1 DQRPHERGLAS
12 TGLAGGVL
20 LDLLPGAGECLAG
33 LLHGLL
39 VAGETDGE
47 IVDEVRGLDRGQ
59 GGRGVRCE
67 LAGALGRLGAVGLE
81 LVGPLM
87 LLIVGTIG
95 QSLALGTSL
104 LSELF
109 GLAGQ
114 GLDLWACP
122 VRSLAQLGRRGLAGI
137 GQDSERRLLR
147 GIELRS
153 QLISSWVL

>member
-1 DQRPHERGLAS
+1 FPALAS
-12 TGLAGGVL
+12 ALRAFFMAFL
-20 LDLLPGAGECLAG
+20 SP
-33 LLHGLL
+33 
-39 VAGETDGE
+39 
-47 IVDEVRGLDRGQ
+47 VRRTARSSMSFGGLDRGQ

-87 LLIVGTIG
+87 DLIVGTIG
-95 QSLALGTSL
+95 QSLDLGTSL

-114 GLDLWACP
+114 RLNLWACP

-137 GQDSERRLLR
+137 GQDSE
-147 GIELRS
+147 
-153 QLISSWVL
+153 